1 MGTRRKFFSEGYRY
15 RTVAIVGVEE
25 DEAVEWYLRK
35 LYAKSTDADALA
47 DLAEYLRSV
56 SDGSG
61 PVTDECPYENDGF
74 EVVLGDTDGVY
85 VLSFEIGCDGFAA
98 LTEIVDQES

>member
-1 MGTRRKFFSEGYRY
+1 M
-15 RTVAIVGVEE
+15 VLAQ
-25 DEAVEWYLRK
+25 A
-35 LYAKSTDADALA
+35 YAKSTDADALA